1 MGKEIRGEKTLD
13 ASLFVSASEYIRFT
27 DLGLSPNLFEVGGF
41 ALRWYSLAY
50 IIGIFAAY
58 WLVRRMIRL
67 PGAPMAERH
76 TDDLLFWSM
85 LGVILGGRLGYVLFY
100 NLEAYADSPLD
111 ALKLW
116 EGGMSFH
123 GGLAGV
129 LLAALWVCRRNG
141 LSFLRVMD
149 YIAVGVP
156 VGMLLGRLANFING
170 ELWGRVTDV
179 PWGVIFC
186 DVSHVAGQCISTG
199 DPRHP
204 SQLYQAGLEG
214 LLMLILLNWLFWRT
228 QVRYWPGFLAG
239 MFAIGLGVARFVVEF
254 VREPDFQ
261 RMQIVADTGLT
272 MGQWLTLPVIA
283 VGLWAVLTA
292 KGRRQRVEPFAG
304 TDSVA

>member
-1 MGKEIRGEKTLD
+1 MGEEIRGEKTLD
-13 ASLFVSASEYIRFT
+13 LSFVASASNYINFN
-27 DLGLSPNLFEVGGF
+27 DLGLSPNLIEFGGF

-50 IIGIFAAY
+50 IVGIFAAY

-100 NLEAYADSPLD
+100 NLEAYVDSPLD

-123 GGLAGV
+123 GGLVGV

-156 VGMLLGRLANFING
+156 VGMLLGRLATFING

-179 PWGVIFC
+179 PWAIIFPA
-186 DVSHVAGQCISTG
+186 SGSL

-214 LLMLILLNWLFWRT
+214 LLLLVLLNWLFWRT

-239 MFAIGLGVARFVVEF
+239 MFAIGLGLARFAVEF
-254 VREPDFQ
+254 VREPDVQ
-261 RMQIVADTGLT
+261 RLQMVADTGLS
-272 MGQWLTLPVIA
+272 MGQWLTLPLIA
-283 VGLWAVLTA
+283 VGVWAVVTA